1 MRKELR
7 KEIGKFIVDVAKLFI
22 GGAVL
27 SSVLKIEGLPKE
39 TVIIAGAFIAI
50 SLAVLGF
57 LVMNVEDSNNK

>member
-1 MRKELR
+1 M
-7 KEIGKFIVDVAKLFI
+7 I

-50 SLAVLGF
+50 ALAVLGF